1 MAYSTAIRCHAKRVS
16 IETKM
21 CRAMSALAFVSFF
34 CVTSLGRAED
44 AVPAAEPSASTAAS
58 REASPVRA
66 APTDA
71 APAARPI
78 ASVARA
84 RVREEVPVPPAQEL
98 LSQTFTSIY
107 GINTSHLVQIIN
119 HTDAGVTQQARIQVI
134 RKKINGRLHGLAN
147 FTSPDHMRGMRI
159 LTVENVDRNDDYFVY
174 LPALRR
180 VRRVAN
186 AQRADA
192 FLGSDMTFEDIEP
205 KRLNNFELIGRSS
218 MKMDGETV
226 HVVMARPLYE
236 SAYDRVEFFIAEK
249 DAAWLEH
256 RYYRRGSF
264 KPFKI
269 IRAPRE
275 YMEVVDGYAFPTRVF
290 VQDLEKGS
298 LTELRMLDL
307 KVNPDLDDKLFS
319 VVQLEKNASIPGLG
333 E

>member
-1 MAYSTAIRCHAKRVS
+1 MAHSTAIRSKAKR
-16 IETKM
+16 ILFETKM
-21 CRAMSALAFVSFF
+21 RRALRALVVVFLF
-34 CVTSLGRAED
+34 CVAGPSYAADATPEAAPSAAVE
-44 AVPAAEPSASTAAS
+44 AVPAS
-58 REASPVRA
+58 
-66 APTDA
+66 A
-71 APAARPI
+71 APAGASLAPTRP
-78 ASVARA
+78 APSAGRA

-119 HTDAGVTQQARIQVI
+119 HTDAGLTQQARIQVI

-174 LPALRR
+174 LPEFRR

-218 MKMDGETV
+218 LKMDGETV

-256 RYYRRGSF
+256 RYYRKGSF
-264 KPFKI
+264 KPYKI
-269 IRAPRE
+269 IRAPRQ

-290 VQDLEKGS
+290 VKDLEKGS
-298 LTELRMLDL
+298 LTELRMIDL
-307 KVNPDLDDKLFS
+307 KVNPDLDDRLFS